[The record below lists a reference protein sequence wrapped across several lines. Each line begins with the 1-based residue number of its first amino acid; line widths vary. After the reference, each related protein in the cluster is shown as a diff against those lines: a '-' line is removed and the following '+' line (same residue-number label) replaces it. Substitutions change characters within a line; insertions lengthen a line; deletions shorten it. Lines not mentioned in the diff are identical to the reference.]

1 MNETL
6 RAFGERKQLLLAR
19 SRLHRLELQHQ
30 LGELRRS
37 FARPRAALSLAA
49 SPAVRP
55 LVLSALMALLGR
67 GRAARL
73 LKGALAALAVAKMLR
88 SIYGWMSEAGEGEGR

>member
-6 RAFGERKQLLLAR
+6 RAPGERKHLLLAR
-19 SRLHRLELQHQ
+19 SPAPPLEPQPQ

-37 FARPRAALSLAA
+37 FARPRSALSLAA

-88 SIYGWMSEAGEGEGR
+88 SIYGWMSEADEDEGR

>member
-1 MNETL
+1 
-6 RAFGERKQLLLAR
+6 
-19 SRLHRLELQHQ
+19 
-30 LGELRRS
+30 
-37 FARPRAALSLAA
+37 
-49 SPAVRP
+49 
-55 LVLSALMALLGR
+55 MALLGR

>member
-1 MNETL
+1 MNERL
-6 RAFGERKQLLLAR
+6 RALGERKHLLLAR

-30 LGELRRS
+30 FGELRRS

-55 LVLSALMALLGR
+55 LVLSALMALLGG
-67 GRAARL
+67 GRVARL
-73 LKGALAALAVAKMLR
+73 LKGALAVLAVAKTLGA
-88 SIYGWMSEAGEGEGR
+88 IYGWMNEAGEGKRR